1 MCQKQVSFI
10 DNTRQYG
17 GQMLAMTTRFEHLI
31 FEFRHCLGFD
41 ASCLE
46 FITTMREMAGKRS

>member
-17 GQMLAMTTRFEHLI
+17 GQMLAMTLKDGTPRDDTKGWDSS
-31 FEFRHCLGFD
+31 R
-41 ASCLE
+41 
-46 FITTMREMAGKRS
+46 